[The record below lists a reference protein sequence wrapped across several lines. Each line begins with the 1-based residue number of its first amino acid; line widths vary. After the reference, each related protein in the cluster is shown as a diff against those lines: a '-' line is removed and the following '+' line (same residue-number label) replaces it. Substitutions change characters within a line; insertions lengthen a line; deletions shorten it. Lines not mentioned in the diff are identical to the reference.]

1 MYPTISTHH
10 ASGCTRAVVI
20 NVVGL
25 SARHIGVNT
34 PRLRELARSLGGVR
48 PLRPDFPAV
57 TCTSQSSML
66 TGLSPRDHGVVA
78 NGWFD
83 REHGDARLWRQSNA
97 LVHGDK
103 VWDKAKAR
111 NSKCTTANLFWWFN
125 MNSTCDITVTPRPIY
140 THNGRKIPD
149 ISTQPDTLRDTLQK
163 KLGAFPLFDF
173 WGPRAGIRSSDWI
186 ARAAM
191 QVMRE
196 HDPALTLI
204 YIPHLDY
211 VLQREGPNS
220 PNLAA
225 ELREVDRIVGGLL
238 DECAARHARPI
249 VLSEYGIE
257 AATQPVYLNRA
268 LREAGLLTVRDELG
282 RDALEPMTSPA
293 FAVCDHQIAHVYVRD
308 TTSTTPHDRG
318 QAESLSP
325 THASRVQY
333 VESISLTHAS
343 HIQRVAKVLAALPG
357 VESVLDRAA
366 QAALQ
371 IDHQRSGDLVVT
383 AQPGAWFAYP
393 WWLDDARAPDFARCV
408 DIHKK
413 PGYDPCELLV
423 DPAITLPALR
433 VAKFKIARAL
443 GFRASL
449 HLTPLNAS
457 LVKGTHGRTQLAP
470 GFEPVVLA
478 ENSLLPDKNFV
489 SCQDM
494 SNIILR
500 HLFNDQP

>member
-1 MYPTISTHH
+1 MPSAPSTDH
-10 ASGCTRAVVI
+10 ASGCARTVVI

-34 PRLRELARSLGGVR
+34 PRLRELARSLGGAR

-66 TGLSPRDHGVVA
+66 TGRAPHEHGVVA

-83 REHGDARLWRQSNA
+83 REQGEARLWRQSNA
-97 LVHGDK
+97 LVSGEK

-111 NSKCTTANLFWWFN
+111 NPKCTTANLFWWFN
-125 MNSTCDITVTPRPIY
+125 MNSSCDFTVTPRPIY
-140 THNGRKIPD
+140 AHNGRKIPD
-149 ISTQPDTLRDTLQK
+149 ISTQPDALRDSLQNN
-163 KLGAFPLFDF
+163 LGAFPLFDF

-220 PNLAA
+220 PALAA

-238 DECAARHARPI
+238 NACVARNARPI

-257 AATQPVYLNRA
+257 PATQPVYLNRA
-268 LREAGLLTVRDELG
+268 LREAGFLTVRDELG

-293 FAVCDHQIAHVYVRD
+293 FALCDHQIAHVYVRD
-308 TTSTTPHDRG
+308 TTSTPTQIFNRG
-318 QAESLSP
+318 ESISP
-325 THASRVQY
+325 EHASRVQR
-333 VESISLTHAS
+333 IAQL
-343 HIQRVAKVLAALPG
+343 LAALPG

-366 QAALQ
+366 QAALHL
-371 IDHQRSGDLVVT
+371 DHPRSGDLVVT
-383 AQPGAWFAYP
+383 AKAGAWFAYP

-413 PGYDPCELLV
+413 PGYDPCELLI
-423 DPAITLPALR
+423 DPSIALPALR

-443 GFRASL
+443 GFRATL
-449 HLTPLNAS
+449 QLTPLDAS
-457 LVKGTHGRTQLAP
+457 LVKGTHGRAQLAP
-470 GFEPVVLA
+470 SFEPVVLA
-478 ENSLLPDKNFV
+478 ENSLLPEKDFV
-489 SCQDM
+489 YCQDI
-494 SNIILR
+494 SDIILR
-500 HLFNDQP
+500 HLFNHQS

>member
-1 MYPTISTHH
+1 M
-10 ASGCTRAVVI
+10 VL

-83 REHGDARLWRQSNA
+83 REQGEARLWRQSNA
-97 LVHGDK
+97 LVRGDK
-103 VWDKAKAR
+103 VWEKAKAR
-111 NSKCTTANLFWWFN
+111 NNKCTTANLFWWFN
-125 MNSTCDITVTPRPIY
+125 MNSTCDFTVTPRPIY

-163 KLGAFPLFDF
+163 KLGVFPLFDF

-186 ARAAM
+186 ARAAI

-220 PNLAA
+220 PKLAA

-282 RDALEPMTSPA
+282 RDALEPMTSPV

-308 TTSTTPHDRG
+308 TTGMPPHDRV

-325 THASRVQY
+325 THAAQVQHAEFISPAHAARVQ
-333 VESISLTHAS
+333 H
-343 HIQRVAKVLAALPG
+343 VAQVLAALPG

-366 QAALQ
+366 QAKLALNH
-371 IDHQRSGDLVVT
+371 DRAGDLVVI
-383 AQPGAWFAYP
+383 AKPGAWFAYP

-423 DPAITLPALR
+423 DPTITLPALR

-443 GFRASL
+443 GFRSTL
-449 HLTPLNAS
+449 QLTPLDAS
-457 LVKGTHGRTQLAP
+457 LIKGTHGRMQLAP

-478 ENSLLPDKNFV
+478 ENSLLPDTEFV
-489 SCQDM
+489 SCQDI
-494 SNIILR
+494 SDIILR

>member
-1 MYPTISTHH
+1 MPPATSTNH
-10 ASGCTRAVVI
+10 ASGCARTVVI

-34 PRLRELARSLGGVR
+34 PRLRELARALGGAR
-48 PLRPDFPAV
+48 ALRPDFPAV

-66 TGLSPRDHGVVA
+66 TGLSPHEHGVIA

-83 REHGDARLWRQSNA
+83 REQGEARLWRQSNA
-97 LVHGDK
+97 LVRGEK

-125 MNSTCDITVTPRPIY
+125 MNSTCDFTVTPRPIY
-140 THNGRKIPD
+140 THDGRKIPD
-149 ISTQPDTLRDTLQK
+149 ISTQPAALRDTLQNN
-163 KLGAFPLFDF
+163 LGAFPLFDF

-186 ARAAM
+186 ARAAI

-238 DECAARHARPI
+238 DECRERNARPI

-257 AATQPVYLNRA
+257 AATQPVYVNRA

-282 RDALEPMTSPA
+282 RDALEPMMSPA

-308 TTSTTPHDRG
+308 NTGTPQHDHVHA
-318 QAESLSP
+318 QSNSP
-325 THASRVQY
+325 THASRVQH
-333 VESISLTHAS
+333 VESISPTHAS

-366 QAALQ
+366 QAAMQ

-413 PGYDPCELLV
+413 PGYDPCELLI
-423 DPAITLPALR
+423 DPAISLPALH

-449 HLTPLNAS
+449 HLTPLDAS
-457 LVKGTHGRTQLAP
+457 LVKGTHGRAQLAP

-478 ENSLLPDKNFV
+478 ENVFLPEKDFV
-489 SCQDM
+489 SCQDI